1 VPYTISI
8 AGVDRTALIKRG
20 SVSINKTY
28 GEPWTCDFDTYDT
41 DGGYF
46 PVVGHPVEV
55 AVDGD
60 VYFGGI
66 VRTVDR
72 RKTSAEL
79 SLLMCSVSC
88 TDWNHFPERRLTGR
102 RQWANVTAGSIII
115 DLVNDYLTD
124 DGFDT
129 SLVEDGPTIAEFKTD
144 YDTVAGAFG
153 QLNELAEG
161 YRLFIDQDQQVRFFY
176 ADASPAVELASFDI
190 PVAAKNIQRLS
201 VKQTDE
207 DYANYVVGRISQA
220 LRDPQTETFEG
231 ASPTTTVTVAFPMAA
246 PPTVTLD
253 ETPQTVGIYGVDT
266 GRDWYWSEGGTE
278 LYQDSEAAPF
288 TGTLS
293 VTYIGTDSI
302 YVLAKDDAEIADRA
316 AKEGTSGRYEK
327 LIEIDALLSRA
338 DAQAMVDA
346 YLYAH
351 IRVPLIA
358 TYTTDDY
365 LEPDAKSLLP
375 GTSQAIM
382 IDGWGSQFD
391 AYTVRTIRATDFV
404 NSVGPYNLRYEV
416 EAHFGS
422 LTKTPFQWFKDLIGK
437 GSGTAPIRSGN
448 ENVEY
453 FYWFVGGC
461 GPVDEGE
468 DVAPHYPHAHN
479 AGQIYLASCI
489 CRVPPTDEDLIF
501 NIESTMDGVTW
512 TSVSDSEQFIYEAG
526 RVEPAFFTNIST
538 GGAVLQGMW
547 FRLHVLQSGL
557 AEGVQI
563 KLAAKPTV
571 SNETGSLIFDGS
583 DGTGINGD
591 NTTSEW
597 LLVL

>member
-8 AGVDRTALIKRG
+8 AAQDRTSFIRRG
-20 SVSINKTY
+20 SVAINKTY
-28 GEPWTCDFDTYDT
+28 GEPWTCDFETFDT

-46 PVVGHPVEV
+46 PVVGQPVSV

-72 RKTSAEL
+72 KKTSAEL

-88 TDWNHFPERRLTGR
+88 TDWNHFLERRLTGR
-102 RQWANVTAGSIII
+102 RQWANVTAGSIVI
-115 DLVNDYLTD
+115 DIVTDYLTD
-124 DGFDT
+124 EGFDT
-129 SLVEDGPTIAEFKTD
+129 SLVEDGPTIAEFKID
-144 YDTVAGAFG
+144 YPTVAAAFA

-161 YRLFIDQDQQVRFFY
+161 YRLFIDQSKQVQFFY
-176 ADASPAVELASFDI
+176 ADASPATETASFDI
-190 PVAAKNIQRLS
+190 PVAATNIQRMA

-207 DYANYVVGRISQA
+207 DYCNYVIGRIAQA

-231 ASPTTTVTVAFPMAA
+231 ASPATTVTVAFPMAQ

-253 ETPQTVGIYGVDT
+253 GTPQSVGIYGVDT

-278 LYQDSEAAPF
+278 LYQDSEAAPY

-293 VTYIGTDSI
+293 VTYVGTDSI

-316 AKEGTSGRYEK
+316 SKEGTSGRYEK

-365 LEPDAKSLLP
+365 LEPEAKNLLP

-391 AYTVRTIRATDFV
+391 AYTVRTIRATDFI
-404 NSVGPYNLRYEV
+404 NSTGPYNLRYEV

-422 LTKTPFQWFKDLIGK
+422 LTKTPFQWFKDLIGRGT
-437 GSGTAPIRSGN
+437 GSAPIRPGG
-448 ENVEY
+448 EAIEY

-468 DVAPHYPHAHN
+468 DVAPHYPHAHQ
-479 AGQIYLASCI
+479 AGQVYLVSCI
-489 CRVPPTDEDLIF
+489 CRVPPSEGDLVFTID
-501 NIESTMDGVTW
+501 STIDGVTW
-512 TSVSDSEQFIYEAG
+512 TSVSDSGGFTYENG
-526 RVEPAFFTNIST
+526 RVEPAFFTNISV
-538 GGAVLQGMW
+538 GGAVTKGMW
-547 FRLHVLQSGL
+547 FRLGVTSSGL

-563 KLAAKPTV
+563 KMAAKPTV